1 MKRKNNV
8 IGAIGIAFLLLISA
22 NAKEAAFAAAGP
34 LKAVPP
40 DYHYNPAGKPDPFKP
55 FIELDLAVKKK
66 VEKKAALSIFPLQR
80 EGLDQFNLVGIGG
93 NDENRIAIVEAKNKK
108 GKFYHIA
115 LGTIIGLNG
124 GKVVEIRKDRFI
136 VEEGA
141 KGRSGKKTR
150 ITKKFQRDEEEGTP

>member
-22 NAKEAAFAAAGP
+22 NAKEAAFAATGP
-34 LKAVPP
+34 QKAIPP

-55 FIELDLAVKKK
+55 FVEMDLALKKK

-93 NDENRIAIVEAKNKK
+93 NDERRIAIVEAKNNK
-108 GKFYHIA
+108 GKFYPIA

-136 VEEGA
+136 VEEEA
-141 KGRSGKKTR
+141 KGRTGKKTR
-150 ITKKFQRDEEEGTP
+150 ITRKFQRDEEEGTP

>member
-1 MKRKNNV
+1 MKRKNIV

-93 NDENRIAIVEAKNKK
+93 NDERRIAIVEAKNNK
-108 GKFYHIA
+108 GKFYPIA

-141 KGRSGKKTR
+141 KGRTGKKTR
-150 ITKKFQRDEEEGTP
+150 ITKKFQREEEEGTP

>member
-22 NAKEAAFAAAGP
+22 NAKEAAFAASGP
-34 LKAVPP
+34 EKAVPP
-40 DYHYNPAGKPDPFKP
+40 AYHYNPAGKPDPFKP
-55 FIELDLAVKKK
+55 FIATDLAVKKK
-66 VEKKAALSIFPLQR
+66 TEKKAAISIFPLQR
-80 EGLDQFNLVGIGG
+80 AGLDQFDLVGVAGS
-93 NDENRIAIVEAKNKK
+93 DERRIAIVEAKNNK
-108 GKFYHIA
+108 GKFYPIA
-115 LGTIIGLNG
+115 VGTIIGLNS
-124 GKVVEIRKDRFI
+124 GKVVEIQKDRFI